1 MSAETVNAILTGI
14 STVGFPIVMCLII
27 FYQNEKTIDTLK
39 TTIDNNT
46 SIIKELIAKIDT
58 LINIRKWGLKNAKR
72 KHQ

>member
-1 MSAETVNAILTGI
+1 MNAETVNAILTGI

-46 SIIKELIAKIDT
+46 NIIKELVLKIDT
-58 LINIRKWGLKNAKR
+58 ILNIKK
-72 KHQ
+72 

>member
-1 MSAETVNAILTGI
+1 MSAETVNVILTGI

-58 LINIRKWGLKNAKR
+58 LINIRK
-72 KHQ
+72 

>member
-1 MSAETVNAILTGI
+1 MSADVVNAILTGI

-27 FYQNEKTIDTLK
+27 FYQNEKTIETLK

-58 LINIRKWGLKNAKR
+58 LIHSKK
-72 KHQ
+72 

>member
-1 MSAETVNAILTGI
+1 MSADVVNTILTGI

-27 FYQNEKTIDTLK
+27 FYQNEKTIETLK

-58 LINIRKWGLKNAKR
+58 IIQCKK
-72 KHQ
+72 

>member
-1 MSAETVNAILTGI
+1 MNVDVVNAILTGI

-27 FYQNEKTIDTLK
+27 FYQNEKTIETLK

-58 LINIRKWGLKNAKR
+58 LIQFKK
-72 KHQ
+72 

>member
-1 MSAETVNAILTGI
+1 MNAETVNAILTGI

-58 LINIRKWGLKNAKR
+58 LINIRK
-72 KHQ
+72 

>member
-1 MSAETVNAILTGI
+1 MSVETINAILTGI

-46 SIIKELIAKIDT
+46 NIIKELIAKIDT
-58 LINIRKWGLKNAKR
+58 LINIRKWGLKNA
-72 KHQ
+72 

>member
-1 MSAETVNAILTGI
+1 MSADVINAILTGI

-46 SIIKELIAKIDT
+46 SIIKELITKIDT
-58 LINIRKWGLKNAKR
+58 LMQLKK
-72 KHQ
+72 

>member
-1 MSAETVNAILTGI
+1 MSADVVNIILTGI

-27 FYQNEKTIDTLK
+27 FYQNEKTIETLK

-58 LINIRKWGLKNAKR
+58 LIQLKK
-72 KHQ
+72 

>member
-1 MSAETVNAILTGI
+1 MNAEAINAILTGI

-46 SIIKELIAKIDT
+46 NIIKELIVKIDT
-58 LINIRKWGLKNAKR
+58 LLNVKK
-72 KHQ
+72 

>member
-1 MSAETVNAILTGI
+1 MSADVVNSILTGI

-58 LINIRKWGLKNAKR
+58 LINLKK
-72 KHQ
+72 

>member
-1 MSAETVNAILTGI
+1 MSVETVNAILTGI

-27 FYQNEKTIDTLK
+27 FYQNEKTIETLK

-58 LINIRKWGLKNAKR
+58 LINIRK
-72 KHQ
+72 

>member
-1 MSAETVNAILTGI
+1 MSVEVVNAILTGI

-27 FYQNEKTIDTLK
+27 FYQNEKTIETLK

-58 LINIRKWGLKNAKR
+58 LIQFKK
-72 KHQ
+72 

>member
-1 MSAETVNAILTGI
+1 MNADVVNIILTGI

-27 FYQNEKTIDTLK
+27 FYQNEKTIETLK

-58 LINIRKWGLKNAKR
+58 LIQLKK
-72 KHQ
+72 

>member
-1 MSAETVNAILTGI
+1 MSVETINAILTGI

-58 LINIRKWGLKNAKR
+58 LINIRK
-72 KHQ
+72 

>member
-1 MSAETVNAILTGI
+1 MSVETVNAILTGI

-58 LINIRKWGLKNAKR
+58 LINIRKWGLKNA
-72 KHQ
+72 

>member
-1 MSAETVNAILTGI
+1 MSANVVNTILTSI

-46 SIIKELIAKIDT
+46 NIIRELITKIDT
-58 LINIRKWGLKNAKR
+58 ILNIKK
-72 KHQ
+72 

>member
-1 MSAETVNAILTGI
+1 MNVDIVNTILTGI

-58 LINIRKWGLKNAKR
+58 LINLKK
-72 KHQ
+72 

>member
-1 MSAETVNAILTGI
+1 MSVETVNAILTGI

-58 LINIRKWGLKNAKR
+58 LINIRK
-72 KHQ
+72 

>member
-1 MSAETVNAILTGI
+1 MSAEVVNTILTGI

-46 SIIKELIAKIDT
+46 SIIKELITKIDT
-58 LINIRKWGLKNAKR
+58 MLSIKK
-72 KHQ
+72 

>member
-1 MSAETVNAILTGI
+1 MSADIVNAILTGI

-27 FYQNEKTIDTLK
+27 FYQNEKTIETLK

-58 LINIRKWGLKNAKR
+58 LINLKK
-72 KHQ
+72 

>member
-1 MSAETVNAILTGI
+1 MSVETINAILTGI

-46 SIIKELIAKIDT
+46 NIIKELIAKIDT
-58 LINIRKWGLKNAKR
+58 LINIRK
-72 KHQ
+72 

>member
-1 MSAETVNAILTGI
+1 MSADVVNIILTGI

-58 LINIRKWGLKNAKR
+58 LINIRK
-72 KHQ
+72 